1 MKTYTELIALSTF
14 KERFDYL
21 KLNGK
26 IGEETFG
33 FDRYLNQQFYR
44 SQEWKKIR
52 NQIIIRD
59 NACDIAHPDFPIAG
73 RIYIHHLNP
82 ITSEDIINHTRYLVD
97 PEFLVCVSYDTHYSI
112 TYGDEGLLPSGPVER
127 KPNDTCPWRK

>member
-1 MKTYTELIALSTF
+1 MKTYTELISLPAF

-59 NACDIAHPDFPIAG
+59 HACDIAHPDFPIAG

-82 ITSEDIINHTRYLVD
+82 ITSEDIINRTRYLID

>member
-14 KERFDYL
+14 KDRFDYL

-33 FDRYLNQQFYR
+33 FDRYLNQQFYH